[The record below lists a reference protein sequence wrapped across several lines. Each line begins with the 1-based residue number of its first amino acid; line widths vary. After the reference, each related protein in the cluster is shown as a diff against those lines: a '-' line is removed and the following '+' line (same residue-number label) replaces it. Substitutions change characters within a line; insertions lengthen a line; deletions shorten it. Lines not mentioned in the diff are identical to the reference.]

1 MRLVLVTL
9 NIKTPLEVIIID
21 NKKDLEIILRLSR
34 TISNNRVVIAIF
46 D

>member
-34 TISNNRVVIAIF
+34 TISNNRVVITIF